1 MNTKR
6 FSRSIRTWLMIVTLG
21 LSLTAVSAQ
30 AQHHSRHGGHHGH
43 HGYHGYSHLFGYGG
57 HYRHRGYSSHYC
69 RYRPYSYNYRFNDY
83 GDYSRSSSAISRRS
97 LIRGQY
103 AENAI
108 GTSQNTGRSLE
119 DDKGWL
125 LLAQGKA
132 RRAKSVFVNQADSY
146 PEAGQPKVGYALSS
160 AMLGDLDKGVWAMRR
175 ALRTDPDSLHYLTAD
190 DSLQP
195 YILDVA
201 DRYEERFNGSGRD
214 PDNPFMIAA
223 LRYLLDDKD
232 AARSAIGQAIDN
244 GDESTSTANLRGL
257 LETYSADESDEDT
270 RLAGSDHGENGY

>member
-6 FSRSIRTWLMIVTLG
+6 FSRSIRTGLMIVTLG

-30 AQHHSRHGGHHGH
+30 AQHHTRHGGHHGH

-57 HYRHRGYSSHYC
+57 HYRHRGYSSHYY

-83 GDYSRSSSAISRRS
+83 GDYSRSSSAIRQRS

-119 DDKGWL
+119 DDKGWS
-125 LLAQGKA
+125 LLAQGEA
-132 RRAKSVFVNQADSY
+132 RRAKNVFVNQASSH

-160 AMLGDLDKGVWAMRR
+160 AMLGDLDRGVWAMRR
-175 ALRTDPDSLHYLTAD
+175 ALRTDPKSLHYLTVDEA
-190 DSLQP
+190 LQP
-195 YILDVA
+195 YILDVV
-201 DRYEERFNGSGRD
+201 DRYEERFNGSGRN
-214 PDNPFMIAA
+214 PDNAFMISA
-223 LRYLLDDKD
+223 LRYLLDDTD

-244 GDESTSTANLRGL
+244 GDDSTSAANLRGL
-257 LETYSADESDEDT
+257 LETYSAEES
-270 RLAGSDHGENGY
+270 SDHTHRSDT